1 MFDQT
6 SGQVFT
12 EYVMSRGA
20 LAESDEDSADWSRR
34 RPYPPF
40 TARGPHGPR
49 PLVDMAIS
57 VLADNIGK
65 VRSGAHL
72 ESIPSNMLWR
82 IWRYLEAR
90 GVCLHAW
97 KIFSKILM
105 NDQDDKTLGLYRFR
119 QHICRPGTDLTR
131 YTQPLTAPP
140 TDFITHLVLTGGC
153 SFNTHDLLCLADM
166 PNLGALEL
174 IQPADELRIVFP
186 RVSDRLVRGWT
197 EKNDPFPLLRILRI
211 WGDQSTT
218 HESLKWVSKFPSLAL
233 YDVMGAREDWT
244 RSYEAALEN
253 GWEQDDA
260 PSGLEDSL
268 LRYLMLFAP
277 LEETRSKPLRDLAAS
292 IDNDLVSLCSDS
304 RCAVKFVQEHQ
315 APPLLDYLTDTAK
328 VQTPSWD
335 TDAASREARACHGV
349 AFESWAFWLYSF
361 LGQLSSDQDLKA
373 RGARPSTKAVAGP
386 FVLPSRPLAC
396 LHLGHS
402 SRYGGIGT
410 RPSYVSR
417 GLFATR
423 RYTFARD
430 AAGRGAAT
438 VKPAP
443 IPKKGPSL
451 VASERSA
458 PVLALR
464 KQKRKRLDDVL
475 EALSR

>member
-1 MFDQT
+1 MFDQD
-6 SGQVFT
+6 SGQVFK

-20 LAESDEDSADWSRR
+20 LAESDENAADWSKR
-34 RPYPPF
+34 RPYPSF
-40 TARGPHGPR
+40 TARGPRGPR

-65 VRSGAHL
+65 VRSRSHL
-72 ESIPSNMLWR
+72 EAIPSNMLWR

-97 KIFSKILM
+97 KMISKILM
-105 NDQDDKTLGLYRFR
+105 DDQDDKTLGLYRFR
-119 QHICRPGTDLTR
+119 QHICRPGNDLAR
-131 YTQPLTAPP
+131 YTEPLTAPP

-153 SFNTHDLLCLADM
+153 SFSTHDLLCLADM

-174 IQPADELRIVFP
+174 IQPADELRTVFP
-186 RVSDRLVRGWT
+186 TVSDRLVRGWT
-197 EKNDPFPLLRILRI
+197 EKPDPFPLLRILRI

-218 HESLKWVSKFPSLAL
+218 QESLKWVSKFPSLAL

-244 RSYEAALEN
+244 KSYEAAAKN

-277 LEETRSKPLRDLAAS
+277 LEETRNKSLRDLAAS

-304 RCAVKFVQEHQ
+304 RCAVKFVQDHQ

-361 LGQLSSDQDLKA
+361 LGQLSSDRDLEA

-423 RYTFARD
+423 KYTFTRD
-430 AAGRGAAT
+430 IAGR
-438 VKPAP
+438 
-443 IPKKGPSL
+443 
-451 VASERSA
+451 
-458 PVLALR
+458 
-464 KQKRKRLDDVL
+464 
-475 EALSR
+475 